1 MPVSRVLR
9 PRREYEPA
17 YGRHNKEIKMLDR
30 ALKENLERLQFA
42 EHERVILIDQLPIGY
57 GGQLSKRLLGL
68 KIGLALGRK
77 AIFLDDADF
86 PYIQSISR
94 MFSWPHDPALA
105 ADWPVLEV
113 REPDPRPLARFDY
126 FGAMKKLGRLTVEE
140 WVKGLLAEKLELTP
154 DDLQKLDGWL
164 IRSLQFVPDFERRL
178 GADVARLGVSKDV
191 LGVHVR
197 RGDKKVETAY
207 VPLETINEAIR
218 RIYAAWKFT
227 SVFVATDSDKALRDL
242 KLPQGVRL
250 LFDRDE
256 IRHNNA
262 NHKMLLAYPEMA
274 AGETY
279 VAFKNFRLLCECGG
293 IVGQNNAHF
302 ASIAASYI
310 FNRDSSAERIHL
322 IDPNQGARAAV
333 LMSRLKWRLRATVK
347 ATIPRSALARLDHV
361 LVRLN
366 HIARRRK

>member
-1 MPVSRVLR
+1 
-9 PRREYEPA
+9 
-17 YGRHNKEIKMLDR
+17 MLDR

-42 EHERVILIDQLPIGY
+42 EHERVILINQLPIGY
-57 GGQLSKRLLGL
+57 GGQLSMRLLGL

-86 PYIQSISR
+86 PYIQSISG

-105 ADWPVLEV
+105 ADWPLLEL

-126 FGAMKKLGRLTVEE
+126 FAATKKLGRERLTVEE
-140 WVKGLLAEKLELTP
+140 WVNRQLEEKLNLTM

-178 GADVARLGVSKDV
+178 AADVTRLGVSKDA

-227 SVFVATDSDKALRDL
+227 RVFVATDSEKAVRDL

-256 IRHNNA
+256 TRHNNA

-274 AGETY
+274 AEETY

-293 IVGQNNAHF
+293 IVGQDNAHF
-302 ASIAASYI
+302 ATMAASYI
-310 FNRDSSAERIHL
+310 FHRDSSAERIHL
-322 IDPNQGARAAV
+322 IDPNQGTRAAV
-333 LMSRLKWRLRATVK
+333 LMSRLKWRFRTIVK
-347 ATIPRSALARLDHV
+347 ATIPRSALVRLDHI
-361 LVRLN
+361 LVRLD
-366 HIARRRK
+366 HIVRRRK

>member
-1 MPVSRVLR
+1 
-9 PRREYEPA
+9 
-17 YGRHNKEIKMLDR
+17 MLDR
-30 ALKENLERLQFA
+30 GLKEYLERLQFA
-42 EHERVILIDQLPIGY
+42 EHERAILIDQLPVGY
-57 GGQLSKRLLGL
+57 GGQLSRRLLGL

-94 MFSWPHDPALA
+94 MFSWPHDPGLA
-105 ADWPVLEV
+105 ADWPLLEV

-126 FGAMKKLGRLTVEE
+126 FAAVKKLGRHGLTVEE
-140 WVKGLLAEKLELTP
+140 WVKDLLAQKLELTP

-207 VPLETINEAIR
+207 VPLKSINDAIG

-227 SVFVATDSDKALRDL
+227 GVFVATDNDKVLPDL

-250 LFDRDE
+250 LVDRNE
-256 IRHNNA
+256 IRYNNA
-262 NHKMLLAYPEMA
+262 NHKMLLAHPEMA
-274 AGETY
+274 AEETY

-302 ASIAASYI
+302 ATMAASYV
-310 FNRDSSAERIHL
+310 FSRDSNAERIQL

-333 LMSRLKWRLRATVK
+333 LLSRLKWHFRTIVK
-347 ATIPRSALARLDHV
+347 MTIPRSALVRLDHIM
-361 LVRLN
+361 
-366 HIARRRK
+366 HRRR